1 MKNRYYPQVTPLK
14 VGKSLQR
21 IDSLVLYLINV
32 NFKKRGRE
40 RERVKERDRKN
51 ISEVSC
57 FYTVTLVVLCCVKK
71 MLHFK
76 MLIMQISLAGGTL
89 R

>member
-40 RERVKERDRKN
+40 RERER
-51 ISEVSC
+51 EEGGG
-57 FYTVTLVVLCCVKK
+57 
-71 MLHFK
+71 ML
-76 MLIMQISLAGGTL
+76 LIPLITEAQFCLPDGDYRHA
-89 R
+89 